1 MRLKKKHLPIWRKV
15 LFVVFIFSV
24 MPLAYLPP
32 ELPVVVVVVMVI
44 AGFIYIVFFTLSLVW
59 PQSKAIFFELANVF

>member
-1 MRLKKKHLPIWRKV
+1 M
-15 LFVVFIFSV
+15 VFIFSV